1 MKTIYIDQDFKCHLI
16 NDGTMTAIETN
27 FFDGRCKE
35 FIEGY
40 RYVPS
45 GSTWFREDGVEF
57 TGAMF
62 SPWKSYDEL
71 DAAQREYEQEFVKAA
86 YILLGEVNT

>member
-27 FFDGRCKE
+27 CFDGRCKE

-45 GSTWFREDGVEF
+45 GSTWVREDGVEF

-62 SPWKSYDEL
+62 SPWKSYDEV
-71 DAAQREYEQEFVKAA
+71 DEAQRQYERSLAEVAL
-86 YILLGEVNT
+86 ILLGEEVV